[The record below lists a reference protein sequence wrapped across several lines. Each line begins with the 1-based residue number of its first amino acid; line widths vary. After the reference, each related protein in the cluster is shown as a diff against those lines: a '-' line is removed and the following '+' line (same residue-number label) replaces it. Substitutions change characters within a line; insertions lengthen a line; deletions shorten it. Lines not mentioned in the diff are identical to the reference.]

1 MTGAMLAAS
10 LGSVLALTAHGAG
23 ASDVQIIGLTGQH
36 LTLTE
41 ADLAKRPHTTVTTT
55 VEGKV
60 IRFDGVPLSDLL
72 QLVGA
77 PQGKDLRGRGLC
89 DVVLVSA
96 ADGYKV
102 VLALAETDPLFRRDA
117 VILADQA
124 DGAPLKEMSGP
135 FRLVV
140 EGDQRGA
147 RLARM
152 VTEIRVLQLPDCAAK

>member
-1 MTGAMLAAS
+1 MTPSRLAVGCLAA
-10 LGSVLALTAHGAG
+10 LALDAATAA
-23 ASDVQIIGLTGQH
+23 ASDLSISGLTGRH
-36 LTLTE
+36 VTLTQAE
-41 ADLAKRPHTTVTTT
+41 LSARPHVTVTTT
-55 VEGKV
+55 FEGKT
-60 IRFDGVPLSDLL
+60 IRFSGAPLSDLL
-72 QLVGA
+72 HLVDT

-124 DGAPLKEMSGP
+124 DGAPLKEPAGP

-147 RLARM
+147 RLVRM
-152 VTEIRVLQLPDCAAK
+152 VTDIRVQQLPDCAAK

>member
-1 MTGAMLAAS
+1 MTPAGLAAS
-10 LGSVLALTAHGAG
+10 LVAALILPASGAG
-23 ASDVQIIGLTGQH
+23 ASDLQIIGLTGQH
-36 LTLTE
+36 VTLTP
-41 ADLAKRPHTTVTTT
+41 ADVASRPHKTITTT
-55 VEGKV
+55 VEGNA
-60 IRFDGVPLSDLL
+60 IRFDGVPFSDLL
-72 QLVGA
+72 QLVGV

-124 DGAPLKEMSGP
+124 DGAPLKETAGP

-152 VTEIRVLQLPDCAAK
+152 VTEIRVLQLPDCSAR

>member
-1 MTGAMLAAS
+1 MTPAALVAGLVAAFALSVSGAAAAN
-10 LGSVLALTAHGAG
+10 LQV
-23 ASDVQIIGLTGQH
+23 IGLTGQRV
-36 LTLTE
+36 TLTQ
-41 ADLAKRPHTTVTTT
+41 ADVASRLHKTVT
-55 VEGKV
+55 VMLEGKAT
-60 IRFDGVPLSDLL
+60 RFDGVPLSDLL

-96 ADGYKV
+96 SDGYKV
-102 VLALAETDPLFRRDA
+102 LLALAETDPLFRRDA

-124 DGAPLKEMSGP
+124 DGAPLKETSGA

-147 RLARM
+147 RMARM
-152 VTEIRVLQLPDCAAK
+152 VTDVRVLQLPDCSAR